1 MQRMTE
7 RVFWETVRRAVLAV
21 IAELKKAREESRP
34 VDLEKMIRAGYT
46 VTDAIRDRYIRVSGE
61 DDHPAA

>member
-1 MQRMTE
+1 MERMSE

-46 VTDAIRDRYIRVSGE
+46 VTDAIRDRYIRASGE
-61 DDHPAA
+61 DKLAG

>member
-34 VDLEKMIRAGYT
+34 VD
-46 VTDAIRDRYIRVSGE
+46 
-61 DDHPAA
+61 